1 MLYDQVYTVGFFN
14 NFHLGHLE
22 LLNSMRKKGKKL
34 FVGVYDDQHLKI
46 SKNLK
51 PYEYQP
57 LEVRLEKIKEYAEVV
72 FVIPSLDPEMYL
84 RMIVD
89 PSKNISKCFM
99 KGGQDQYYTGWKW
112 IKNNMNVILIDKLFA
127 IKN

>member
-34 FVGVYDDQHLKI
+34 FVGVYDDRHLKI

-99 KGGQDQYYTGWKW
+99 KGGQEQYYIGWKW
-112 IKNNMNVILIDKLFA
+112 IKNNMNVILIDKNTF
-127 IKN
+127 